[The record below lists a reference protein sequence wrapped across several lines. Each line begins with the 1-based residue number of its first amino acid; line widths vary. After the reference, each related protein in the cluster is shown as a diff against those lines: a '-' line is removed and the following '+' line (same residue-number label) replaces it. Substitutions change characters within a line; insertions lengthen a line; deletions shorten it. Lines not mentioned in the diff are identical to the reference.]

1 MFIRSERLFLRPGW
15 PEEWEDLLTL
25 IDDEGVVRNLARA
38 PWPYTAEDA
47 KAFASLQSDGGEQE
61 RLLPNFFVTL
71 PGGAREADGARLIG
85 SVGLSRDG
93 DEVELG
99 YWIGRPF
106 WGQGYAT
113 EAARAVLS
121 LARSLGHRRLVASHF
136 VDNPASARVLRKLGF
151 CPTGVVRDRFSL
163 GRGGE
168 APACQLSLVLGERS
182 DCDDDIAAMRVA

>member
-15 PEEWEDLLTL
+15 PEEWKELLTL
-25 IDDEGVVRNLARA
+25 IDDEQVVRNLARA

-47 KAFASLQSDGGEQE
+47 KTFAARPQE
-61 RLLPNFFVTL
+61 RLLPSFFVTL
-71 PGGAREADGARLIG
+71 PSAEGARLIG

-113 EAARAVLS
+113 EAARAMLS
-121 LARSLGHRRLVASHF
+121 LARVLGHKRLVASHF
-136 VDNPASARVLRKLGF
+136 VDNPASGRVLRKLGF
-151 CPTGVVRDRFSL
+151 CPTGVVRERFSL
-163 GRGGE
+163 GRG
-168 APACQLSLVLGERS
+168 ADACAHQLALTLGERS
-182 DCDDDIAAMRVA
+182 DCDDDIAAMRAA